1 MANMMEAKSEALVK
15 SVEDLLLEKRVV
27 GKKERELVQALN
39 SALRKV
45 GYEVVPIHSAKPAVR
60 RNGPG
65 RPPGRPRKRRGP
77 GRPPKA

>member
-1 MANMMEAKSEALVK
+1 MTEAKSGALMK
-15 SVEDLLLEKRVV
+15 SVEDLLAEKQVL
-27 GKKERELVQALN
+27 GEKERELVQSLN

-45 GYEVVPIHSAKPAVR
+45 GYEVVPIHSENPAVR
-60 RNGPG
+60 RNRRG

>member
-1 MANMMEAKSEALVK
+1 MTEAKSGALMK
-15 SVEDLLLEKRVV
+15 SVEDLLAEKQVL
-27 GKKERELVQALN
+27 GEKERELVQSLN

-60 RNGPG
+60 RNRRG